1 MPMIIAPFL
10 VSSSV
15 VTPELE
21 SENLFFCFF
30 VFLAMIIA
38 PCFGSS
44 SVVSPELE
52 SKKFCKSVS

>member
-1 MPMIIAPFL
+1 
-10 VSSSV
+10 
-15 VTPELE
+15 
-21 SENLFFCFF
+21 
-30 VFLAMIIA
+30 LAMIIA